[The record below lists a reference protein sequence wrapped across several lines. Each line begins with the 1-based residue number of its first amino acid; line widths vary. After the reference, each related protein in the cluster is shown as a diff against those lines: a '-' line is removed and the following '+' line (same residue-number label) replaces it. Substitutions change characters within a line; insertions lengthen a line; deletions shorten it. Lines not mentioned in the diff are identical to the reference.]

1 MKTIKK
7 KSSLKIINIIM
18 NTSSTE
24 VLMQLLLQEKKELKM
39 KIKILLEV
47 TDAQIWNLMSLLEY
61 LKI

>member
-1 MKTIKK
+1 
-7 KSSLKIINIIM
+7 M